1 MSKDRHSGVL
11 AAREH
16 LLSGEPM
23 TRLEAITLF
32 GVPDLTKL
40 ISDLRRDGF
49 IVHTRQVP
57 YLVAVTRVNKHAVL
71 QPPANLPVKEIT
83 LTDYW
88 VGR

>member
-88 VGR
+88 IGR

>member
-1 MSKDRHSGVL
+1 MTKVRHSGVV

-23 TRLEAITLF
+23 TRLEAIILF

-40 ISDLRRDGF
+40 ISDLRREGF
-49 IVHTRQVP
+49 IIHTRQVP

-71 QPPANLPVKEIT
+71 QPPGNLPVKEIA

-88 VGR
+88 VSR

>member
-1 MSKDRHSGVL
+1 MSKVRHSGVL

-16 LLSGEPM
+16 LLTGEPM

-40 ISDLRRDGF
+40 ISDLRREGF

-57 YLVAVTRVNKHAVL
+57 YLAAVTRVNRHAVL
-71 QPPANLPVKEIT
+71 QPPANLPVKEIY

-88 VGR
+88 VSR

>member
-1 MSKDRHSGVL
+1 MSNPRHSGIL

-23 TRLEAITLF
+23 TRLEAIVLF
-32 GVPDLTKL
+32 GVPDLTKI

-49 IVHTRQVP
+49 IVHTRQLP
-57 YLVAVTRVNKHAVL
+57 YLAAVTRVNRHAVL
-71 QPPANLPVKEIT
+71 QPPANLPVKEIM

-88 VGR
+88 VSK

>member
-1 MSKDRHSGVL
+1 MKNVRHSGVL

-23 TRLEAITLF
+23 TRLEAIILF

-40 ISDLRRDGF
+40 ISDLRHEGF
-49 IVHTRQVP
+49 TIRIRQVP
-57 YLVAVTRVNKHAVL
+57 YATAVTRVNRHATL
-71 QPPANLPVKEIT
+71 QPPANLPVKEIA

-88 VGR
+88 VSK